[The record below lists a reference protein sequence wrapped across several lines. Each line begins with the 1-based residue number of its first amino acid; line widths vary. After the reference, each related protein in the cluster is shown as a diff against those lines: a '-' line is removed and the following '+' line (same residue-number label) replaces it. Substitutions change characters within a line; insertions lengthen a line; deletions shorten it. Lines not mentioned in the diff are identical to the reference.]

1 MKYKTK
7 EPLIAVALK
16 TIESCMHEGLM
27 ASWPLPHRAYQLQS
41 PQSPCIGFVAEKGR
55 PRTWAVLPF
64 SVTFCPQNRRPR
76 NYALPFWDSKAGV
89 FKTPINKHKVWR
101 TAGSKTTNSIIMAQF
116 VCVCVCVG
124 VTMVPENFIQTVAW
138 LHQRPLGRQ
147 APPYCKDVYENSGN
161 QSEVSW
167 RMSKSRI
174 GSFVLLLLLLD
185 LCLPKR
191 IT

>member
-1 MKYKTK
+1 MKCKTK

-16 TIESCMHEGLM
+16 TIESCMHECLM

-101 TAGSKTTNSIIMAQF
+101 TAGSKTTNSIIVAQF
-116 VCVCVCVG
+116 VCVCVCCVG
-124 VTMVPENFIQTVAW
+124 VTMVPENFIQTVSW

-147 APPYCKDVYENSGN
+147 APPCCKDVYENSGD
-161 QSEVSW
+161 QSEES
-167 RMSKSRI
+167 
-174 GSFVLLLLLLD
+174 
-185 LCLPKR
+185 
-191 IT
+191 

>member
-1 MKYKTK
+1 MKCKTK

-16 TIESCMHEGLM
+16 TIESCMHECLM

-101 TAGSKTTNSIIMAQF
+101 TAGSKTTNSIIVAQF

-124 VTMVPENFIQTVAW
+124 VTMVPENFIQTVSW

-147 APPYCKDVYENSGN
+147 APPCCKDVYENSGD

-174 GSFVLLLLLLD
+174 GSFVCCCWICVFQRESLN
-185 LCLPKR
+185 
-191 IT
+191 